1 MYPHSELLLRPWW
14 MLIVMAKD
22 RKSFNVQM
30 QPHYELLL
38 RPQSV
43 IQSLLNQSFST
54 QWPSFA
60 LKATGS
66 LNIEHWIEHWYEH
79 CTFNIE
85 HWYELWMNIEHL
97 TLIIEHFMNIVAT
110 ICYLLPSVSATFTTI
125 FIILIFN
132 VVTAAAA
139 GCFSNSFDPERQ
151 KGAEGCKLRW
161 KMWLIVNLQ
170 CNTPSLQ

>member
-1 MYPHSELLLRPWW
+1 
-14 MLIVMAKD
+14 MAKD

-85 HWYELWMNIEHL
+85 HWMNIEHLTFNIEHWYEHWMNIEHL
-97 TLIIEHFMNIVAT
+97 TLIIEHFLNIAAT
-110 ICYLLPSVSATFTTI
+110 ICYLLPLVSATFSSSRSSTLWQQQRRAAFQI
-125 FIILIFN
+125 VLIPSGKKGPR
-132 VVTAAAA
+132 VVNCTEK
-139 GCFSNSFDPERQ
+139 CD
-151 KGAEGCKLRW
+151 W
-161 KMWLIVNLQ
+161 
-170 CNTPSLQ
+170 

>member
-85 HWYELWMNIEHL
+85 HWMNIEHL
-97 TLIIEHFMNIVAT
+97 TLIIEHFLNIAAT
-110 ICYLLPSVSATFTTI
+110 ICYLLPLVSATFSSSRSSTLWQQQQRAAFQI
-125 FIILIFN
+125 VLIPSGKKGPK
-132 VVTAAAA
+132 VVN
-139 GCFSNSFDPERQ
+139 C
-151 KGAEGCKLRW
+151 AEKCDW
-161 KMWLIVNLQ
+161 
-170 CNTPSLQ
+170 